1 LAQGGRVSIDFE
13 TGLVPSV
20 LPLGVIDTL
29 DIIFSLVDFIS
40 GCADVIGLT
49 AVILEVG
56 IMEVIFSWTVLVA
69 GMFSWTVLVAG
80 IFSWSVLVAGIFSWT
95 VLVAGIFAW
104 SVLVAAISGFVVIGT
119 TDDEG
124 SREDD
129 FAISG
134 FWVVEGEGVGV
145 SKSVPKV

>member
-1 LAQGGRVSIDFE
+1 
-13 TGLVPSV
+13 
-20 LPLGVIDTL
+20 
-29 DIIFSLVDFIS
+29 
-40 GCADVIGLT
+40 
-49 AVILEVG
+49 
-56 IMEVIFSWTVLVA
+56 
-69 GMFSWTVLVAG
+69 
-80 IFSWSVLVAGIFSWT
+80 
-95 VLVAGIFAW
+95 
-104 SVLVAAISGFVVIGT
+104 VAAISGFVVIGT

>member
-1 LAQGGRVSIDFE
+1 
-13 TGLVPSV
+13 
-20 LPLGVIDTL
+20 
-29 DIIFSLVDFIS
+29 
-40 GCADVIGLT
+40 
-49 AVILEVG
+49 
-56 IMEVIFSWTVLVA
+56 
-69 GMFSWTVLVAG
+69 VAG
-80 IFSWSVLVAGIFSWT
+80 IFAWT

-134 FWVVEGEGVGV
+134 FWVVEGDWAEVGV
-145 SKSVPKV
+145 DAINKDARTKTASVTFDMNIFYKKKRNIN